1 MRILFLQSLTYPF
14 IGLMSLSA
22 VLKKRGHE
30 TRLQILNM
38 ARPSNRDLDRIK
50 AFMPDVV
57 GVPVYTGW
65 QKNVLTF
72 CRELKRKM
80 DVVVV
85 LGGPHPTH
93 CPEVLRGEGV
103 DFICVGEGE
112 TAFPELLKRIEEGG
126 PTDDVPGI
134 WLKRGDKI
142 IDNGPSDLPQLQD
155 LPPMDIDLYCEASE
169 AIRLQDNREFS
180 LNRGCPFQC
189 TYCNGPS
196 LKLLYGSSIVRSKSV
211 EQAMEEL
218 HYVNEKYPFNSA
230 AFTSD
235 NFFLKKEFALEFLLR
250 YRREIGKP
258 FWCQM
263 RVELVDAEVA
273 RLLREAGCHMV
284 SVGIESGS
292 ERVRKQILN
301 RHMSNEAIIRAC
313 STLTQHGIEINAFNM
328 IGIPGETFEE
338 ALETI
343 RLNTMIGPAS
353 SWCSFFQ
360 PYPGSKLTAKLLEE
374 GVITTEV
381 FERIPASYFDKSIV
395 LREDAHVW
403 LNLQRLFQWWVRY
416 PYLDKWFRR
425 ICNVRIPRIY
435 DALFVLSFYSYV
447 RRAYKLTRTKALA
460 KVITNAWEALRAR
473 AS

>member
-1 MRILFLQSLTYPF
+1 
-14 IGLMSLSA
+14 
-22 VLKKRGHE
+22 
-30 TRLQILNM
+30 M
-38 ARPSNRDLDRIK
+38 ARPSNRELDWIK
-50 AFMPDVV
+50 AFRPDVV

-65 QKNVLTF
+65 QGSVLRF
-72 CRELKRKM
+72 CRTLKKKM

-93 CPEVLRGEGV
+93 CPEVLRDEGV
-103 DFICVGEGE
+103 DFICIGEGE
-112 TAFPELLKRIEEGG
+112 TAFPELIKRTEDGG
-126 PTDDVPGI
+126 PTDDVHGI
-134 WLKRGDKI
+134 WLKKGDKI
-142 IDNGPSDLPQLQD
+142 INNGPSDLPQLQE
-155 LPPMDIDLYCEASE
+155 LPPMDIDLYCNASK
-169 AIRLQDNREFS
+169 AIRHQANREFS

-189 TYCNGPS
+189 AYCNGPS
-196 LKLLYGSSIVRSKSV
+196 LKSLYGASVVRSKSV
-211 EQAMEEL
+211 DQALEEL

-235 NFFLKKEFALEFLLR
+235 NFFLKKEFASEFLLR

-292 ERVRKQILN
+292 ERVRKRILN
-301 RHMSNEAIIRAC
+301 RRMSNDEIIRAC
-313 STLTQHGIEINAFNM
+313 RTLTENGIEINAFNM

-343 RLNTMIGPAS
+343 RLNTAIGPAS

-360 PYPGSKLTAKLLEE
+360 PYPGSSLTTKLLEE
-374 GVITTEV
+374 GTITPEV
-381 FERIPASYFDKSIV
+381 FERIPASYFDRSIV
-395 LREDAHVW
+395 LRKDAHVW
-403 LNLQRLFQWWVRY
+403 LNLQRLFQWWVQY
-416 PYLDKWFRR
+416 PELDGWFRR
-425 ICNVRIPRIY
+425 ICRVRIPRIY

-447 RRAYKLTRTKALA
+447 RKAYKLTRAKALA
-460 KVITNAWEALRAR
+460 KVMTNAWEAIRAR
-473 AS
+473 AN